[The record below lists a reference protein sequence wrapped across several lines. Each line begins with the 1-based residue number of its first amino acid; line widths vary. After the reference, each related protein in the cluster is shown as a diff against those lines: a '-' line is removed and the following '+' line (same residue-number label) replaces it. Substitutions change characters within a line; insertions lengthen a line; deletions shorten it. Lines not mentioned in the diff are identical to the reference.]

1 MGITKV
7 VKKGWKLSILVFSF
21 LSACVIFNPT
31 KVQAAS
37 EVNDYIINNKIQP
50 FKIQFRTGT
59 FNKWI
64 PYENGY
70 GKPEGVVVHETAE
83 NLTAE
88 QEVTRFN
95 RDWPTLSAYVHA
107 FVDYDEIINIHST
120 DAAVWGAGPTAN
132 SKYMQVELCR
142 EGTYD
147 AFARSLSN
155 DAYYIAQ
162 RLIQYGLPDTPNVTV
177 VSHRQMSLKYGETHH
192 GDPDSYFTTWGYSM
206 DQFNDLISLYYNNLK
221 SSGTVYGNN
230 TAAKNVVRVNSDSDI
245 YVPIVSF
252 DNNGTAKTIKNRA
265 LADKTSWFTDKT
277 KSYQGQTYYRIATNE
292 WVSGQYKY

>member
-1 MGITKV
+1 M
-7 VKKGWKLSILVFSF
+7 LD
-21 LSACVIFNPT
+21 PT
-31 KVQAAS
+31 PVQAS
-37 EVNDYIINNKIQP
+37 SKVNDYIISNKIQP
-50 FKIQFRTGT
+50 VKIQFRAGT

-107 FVDYDEIINIHST
+107 FVDYGEIINIHST

-155 DAYYIAQ
+155 DAYYIAY
-162 RLIQYGLPDTPNVTV
+162 RLLQYGLPDTPNVTV

-221 SSGTVYGNN
+221 RTGTVYGNQ
-230 TAAKNVVRVNSDSDI
+230 TAAKNVVMVNNNSASF
-245 YVPIVSF
+245 VPIVAF
-252 DNNGTAKTIKNRA
+252 DNQGTIQAIKNRA
-265 LADKTSWFTDKT
+265 LSNKTAWFTDKT

-292 WVSGQYKY
+292 WVSGQYKS